1 MFKFIKELLF
11 TILIV
16 SFCAFAILD
25 SAQKEEDLVK
35 KHCSGLTGYEYGQC
49 QASIY

>member
-1 MFKFIKELLF
+1 MLKEFMNALLVVALF
-11 TILIV
+11 FLMGWMV
-16 SFCAFAILD
+16 LDCAK
-25 SAQKEEDLVK
+25 QEEDLVK